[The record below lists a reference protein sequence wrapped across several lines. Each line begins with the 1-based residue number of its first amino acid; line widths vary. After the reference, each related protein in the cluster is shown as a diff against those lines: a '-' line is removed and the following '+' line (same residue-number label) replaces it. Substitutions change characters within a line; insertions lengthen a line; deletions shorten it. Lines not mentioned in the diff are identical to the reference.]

1 MHTLEL
7 DDYTYEN
14 LMKYAAQAGKT
25 PSQWLQELITQFQNK
40 SRPVGLAKDKGIPLP
55 DAFFEPLPDEFLT
68 AFSEND
74 SLYRND
80 NGEPITAENQN
91 FPDLSAFR
99 KSLSSEKK
107 YDEGLQLSDA
117 FFESLENIE
126 KPRSLLELIGK
137 GKGCFKSTAEID
149 SFIREERDA
158 WEK

>member
-7 DDYTYEN
+7 DDNTYEN
-14 LMKYAAQAGKT
+14 LVKYAAQAGKT
-25 PSQWLQELITQFQNK
+25 PSQWLQELITQVQNK
-40 SRPVGLAKDKGIPLP
+40 SRPVGLAKDKGI
-55 DAFFEPLPDEFLT
+55 PLPDEFLT

-117 FFESLENIE
+117 FFESLGNIE

>member
-1 MHTLEL
+1 MHILEL
-7 DDYTYEN
+7 DDYTYES

-25 PSQWLQELITQFQNK
+25 PVQWLKDVVCTT
-40 SRPVGLAKDKGIPLP
+40 SMSHRPEDK
-55 DAFFEPLPDEFLT
+55 
-68 AFSEND
+68 
-74 SLYRND
+74 
-80 NGEPITAENQN
+80 GEPITAENQN

-158 WEK
+158 WED